1 MEETYGRIKKKE
13 FFMGNKKY
21 SLLSMVSSLLLLIFA
36 IGSLVSI
43 NIDIVAVQNAPPAEG
58 LDFRGLSIGLMTI
71 IAVLILIYG
80 AISLVSA
87 ILKII
92 ETATGLWGFA
102 IPAIIL
108 DLVLLVANGALL
120 VNAVNEGDT
129 VGMILPVSVT
139 IVSLFSIIMSGRAIA
154 TRNES

>member
-120 VNAVNEGDT
+120 VNAVNEGDA

-139 IVSLFSIIMSGRAIA
+139 IVSLFSIIMSGRAVA

>member
-1 MEETYGRIKKKE
+1 
-13 FFMGNKKY
+13 MGNKKY

-120 VNAVNEGDT
+120 VNAVNEGDA

-139 IVSLFSIIMSGRAIA
+139 IVSLFSIIMSGRAVA

>member
-1 MEETYGRIKKKE
+1 
-13 FFMGNKKY
+13 MGNKKY

>member
-1 MEETYGRIKKKE
+1 
-13 FFMGNKKY
+13 MGNKKY

-43 NIDIVAVQNAPPAEG
+43 NIDIVAVQNAPPADG
-58 LDFRGLSIGLMTI
+58 LDFCGLSIGLMTI

-102 IPAIIL
+102 ISAIIL
-108 DLVLLVANGALL
+108 DLVLLVANGVLL
-120 VNAVNEGDT
+120 VNAVNEGDA

-139 IVSLFSIIMSGRAIA
+139 IISLFSIIMSGRAIA